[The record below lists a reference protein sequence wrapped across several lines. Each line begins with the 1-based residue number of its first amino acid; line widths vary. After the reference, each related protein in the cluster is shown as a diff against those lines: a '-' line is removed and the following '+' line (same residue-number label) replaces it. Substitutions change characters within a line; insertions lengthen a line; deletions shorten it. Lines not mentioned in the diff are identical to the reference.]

1 MRERGS
7 SNKETQKYLPKSSYP
22 QYRAQAHRE
31 TVTAEPI
38 AALVEQCTANGRE
51 NP

>member
-7 SNKETQKYLPKSSYP
+7 SSKETRKYLPKSSYP

-38 AALVEQCTANGRE
+38 AALVEQCTANGKE